1 MARFREPFD
10 RFPGG
15 VLIKRAYYGVRAVA
29 QRFLPWRMLHANHLT
44 VAPVFWIDP
53 FLIERH
59 TRFVRPGT
67 DDWEDWVF
75 DQNGPVD
82 GVQDGDWDRG
92 GHKVEEMRICR
103 AIEAR
108 IRYGNPWE
116 GTEYYRTIIGQ
127 IRTGRF
133 VWNCRTEEDVQRRC
147 AYLDDLIE
155 SMRRHG
161 YRLNHEVVLSGE
173 DRVVKSF
180 RDRGNEITVNI
191 GRNGEFLFQDGRHR
205 LATARALGIGAVPV
219 RVLVRHAAWR
229 SASGNGS

>member
-1 MARFREPFD
+1 MPGLRAAIAGL
-10 RFPGG
+10 PGG
-15 VLIKRAYYGVRAVA
+15 RLLKRAFFGARAAA
-29 QRFLPWRMLHANHLT
+29 QRVLPWRLLHPNHLP

-75 DQNGPVD
+75 DQRGPVAQ
-82 GVQDGDWDRG
+82 VQDGDWDLG

-103 AIEAR
+103 AVEAR
-108 IRYGNPWE
+108 VQRAEPWE
-116 GTEYYRTIIGQ
+116 ATDYYRMIMIQ
-127 IRTGRF
+127 MQAGR
-133 VWNCRTEEDVQRRC
+133 VLWGCRTEDDLRRRC

-180 RDRGNEITVNI
+180 RDRGNEITVNV

-219 RVLVRHAAWR
+219 RVLVRHAGWKPPA
-229 SASGNGS
+229 ASS